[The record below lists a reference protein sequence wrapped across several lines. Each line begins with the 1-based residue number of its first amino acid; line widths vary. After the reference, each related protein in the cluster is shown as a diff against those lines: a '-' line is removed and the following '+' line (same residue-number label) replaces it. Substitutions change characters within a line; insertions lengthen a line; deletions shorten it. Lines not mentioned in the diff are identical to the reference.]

1 MPPSRSELEAMADDL
16 GLTGSERA
24 AFVGDVTPTPKPKA
38 VAAPK
43 PTATTPTTSA
53 PKATTVAA
61 KPKEPAKVTAFVDEP
76 WPEYGPPA
84 PMKLDARPEGVGPRV
99 AVGMTPAPSRDVSAL
114 LGQQGTARLMAV
126 EQGLVNAGA
135 GIDAMLDPRFKDRAA
150 LSTVRLT
157 GPPAN
162 PLAEAEAKKE
172 QERAAAKAAVQ
183 KPAPA
188 PAPQPTPAPK
198 PAPPPATVS
207 GGVTLQQAVDGLRTM
222 GVPQAV
228 IEAELKKGEDG
239 QRNVID
245 AYRNRTE
252 K

>member
-1 MPPSRSELEAMADDL
+1 
-16 GLTGSERA
+16 
-24 AFVGDVTPTPKPKA
+24 
-38 VAAPK
+38 
-43 PTATTPTTSA
+43 
-53 PKATTVAA
+53 
-61 KPKEPAKVTAFVDEP
+61 
-76 WPEYGPPA
+76 
-84 PMKLDARPEGVGPRV
+84 
-99 AVGMTPAPSRDVSAL
+99 
-114 LGQQGTARLMAV
+114 MAV

-188 PAPQPTPAPK
+188 PQPTPAPK

-228 IEAELKKGEDG
+228 IEAELRKGEDG